1 MLKGE
6 SQIMKRLLLAL
17 LLATAFALTYSGVWA
32 QNANQPIL
40 AYRGG
45 DIWKYDLATQT
56 ATQLTHWGYNGGPI
70 LSPDGGKIV
79 YLSTASNFVAQYEA
93 GTASQTGGSAPANIW
108 LMDIATESFQL
119 IADQSGASH
128 AGILRSLPN
137 WSPDSRQLAWLQLD
151 PGLQS
156 IDAAHLNLHDLASG
170 LTSTLVNH
178 VDLGFQ
184 GDDIRMPSLRWG
196 EGGIARLHFDFRS
209 DGANPFLQIQ
219 FIDPAS
225 GAMAAYDLGLNEN
238 RDNTVRDFIWVNH
251 LGRSLMAL
259 QIKDYWDLI
268 DPQAGTRSRLSD
280 PPRLQNR
287 GLYGGLQLIPL
298 SVANDS
304 GGWNIHWRATDGTTT
319 YDTGYQSY
327 RVNRNNRPGLS
338 PDGTRVAWQDNELV
352 SAWQIG
358 MGNSR
363 RTVAE
368 TSSRWAFPIPQ
379 PFGLVWTPTEWI
391 TTGAL
396 EGAQAAPALPPVAPS
411 CPLAPLLVA
420 GQQAIL
426 GPGISSRVRAAASLN
441 ADIAGIMDAG
451 DVALIEA
458 GPICADGYHWY
469 FARNEEIAGWIA
481 EGGAGD
487 YWLLYN
493 IDCANSPPIRLSAT
507 MSATVAGGRS
517 LSVRNGKGNVDTAA
531 LALASPGDAFT
542 ITGRPECDLS
552 GERWY
557 PIQLG
562 HILGWIAAGAG
573 DEYYIERA

>member
-1 MLKGE
+1 MMRE
-6 SQIMKRLLLAL
+6 TQTMKRLLLLLQLAATLAL
-17 LLATAFALTYSGVWA
+17 AVGSVGA
-32 QNANQPIL
+32 QNANQPIF
-40 AYRGG
+40 AYRNG
-45 DIWKYDLATQT
+45 DIWKYDLTSQT
-56 ATQLTHWGYNGGPI
+56 AAQLTHWGYNGGPI
-70 LSPDGGKIV
+70 LSPDGSKIV
-79 YLSTASNFVAQYEA
+79 YLSAAADFAAQFEA
-93 GTASQTGGSAPANIW
+93 GTASQAGGSAPANIW
-108 LMDIATESFQL
+108 LMDIGTESFQL
-119 IADQSGASH
+119 IADQSGASA

-137 WSPDSRQLAWLQLD
+137 WSPDSRQLVWLQLD

-156 IDAAHLNLHDLASG
+156 LDAAHLILHNLDTG
-170 LTSTLVNH
+170 LSSTLVNN

-196 EGGIARLHFDFRS
+196 DGGIARLHFDFPS
-209 DGANPFLQIQ
+209 DSANPFLQIQ
-219 FIDPAS
+219 FFDPAS
-225 GAMAAYDLGLNEN
+225 GAMTAYDLGLNES

-268 DPQAGTRSRLSD
+268 APQAGTRSRLTD

-287 GLYGGLQLIPL
+287 ALDGGLQLIPL
-298 SVANDS
+298 SVSNDS
-304 GGWNIHWRATDGTTT
+304 GGWNIHWSATDGTST
-319 YDTGYQSY
+319 YETGYQSY

-338 PDGTRVAWQDNELV
+338 PDGLQVAWQDSERV
-352 SAWQIG
+352 STWQIG
-358 MGNSR
+358 FGESGR
-363 RTVAE
+363 PLAE
-368 TSSRWAFPIPQ
+368 TASRWAFPIPQ

-396 EGAQAAPALPPVAPS
+396 EGAQAAPALPPAASS
-411 CPLAPLLVA
+411 CALAPLLVA
-420 GQQAIL
+420 GQHAIL
-426 GPGISSRVRAAASLN
+426 APGISSRVRAGASLN
-441 ADIAGIMDAG
+441 ADIIGTLDAG
-451 DVALIEA
+451 DVALVEA
-458 GPICADGYHWY
+458 GPVCADGYHWY
-469 FARNEEIAGWIA
+469 FARNDEIAGWTA

-487 YWLLYN
+487 YWLIYH

-507 MSATVAGGRS
+507 MTATVAGSRS

-531 LALASPGDAFT
+531 IGVASPGDLFT

-557 PIQLG
+557 PIQFG

>member
-1 MLKGE
+1 MMKGE
-6 SQIMKRLLLAL
+6 SRMLKRLLIALLFAAALAL
-17 LLATAFALTYSGVWA
+17 TFSSVWA
-32 QNANQPIL
+32 QNANQPIF
-40 AYRGG
+40 AYRSG
-45 DIWKYDLATQT
+45 DIWKYDLANQS
-56 ATQLTHWGYNGGPI
+56 ATQLTNWSYNGGPI
-70 LSPDGGKIV
+70 LSPDGSKIV
-79 YLSTASNFVAQYEA
+79 YLSVASNFVAQFEA
-93 GTASQTGGSAPANIW
+93 GTASQAGGSAPANIW
-108 LMDIATESFQL
+108 LLDIATESFQL
-119 IADQSGASH
+119 IVDQSGASQ

-137 WSPDSRQLAWLQLD
+137 WSPDSRQLVWLQLD

-156 IDAAHLNLHDLASG
+156 LDAAHLQLHDLAAG
-170 LTSTLVNH
+170 TTSTLANTVN
-178 VDLGFQ
+178 LGFQ

-196 EGGIARLHFDFRS
+196 EGGIARLHFDFHS
-209 DGANPFLQIQ
+209 DGANPFLQIH
-219 FIDPAS
+219 FFDPAS
-225 GAMAAYDLGLNEN
+225 GAMTAFDLGLNAS

-280 PPRLQNR
+280 PPRLRNR
-287 GLYGGLQLIPL
+287 GLAGGLQLIPL

-304 GGWNIHWRATDGTTT
+304 GGWNIHWSATDGSSTF
-319 YDTGYQSY
+319 DTGYQSY

-338 PDGTRVAWQDNELV
+338 PDGMQVAWQDSERV

-358 MGNSR
+358 AGNSA
-363 RTVAE
+363 RTLSE

-379 PFGLVWTPTEWI
+379 PFGLVWAPTEWI

-396 EGAQAAPALPPVAPS
+396 EGAQAAPALPPAAPS

-426 GPGISSRVRAAASLN
+426 GPGISSRIRAGASLN
-441 ADIAGIMDAG
+441 ANIVGTLDAG

-469 FARNEEIAGWIA
+469 FARSEEIAGWTA
-481 EGGAGD
+481 EGGGED

-507 MSATVAGGRS
+507 MTATVARGRS
-517 LSVRNGKGNVDTAA
+517 LSVRNGKGNVDTSAIGI
-531 LALASPGDAFT
+531 ASPGDAFT

-557 PIQLG
+557 PIQFG
-562 HILGWIAAGAG
+562 HILGWIAAGTG

>member
-1 MLKGE
+1 MLMGE
-6 SQIMKRLLLAL
+6 SHIMKRLLLAL
-17 LLATAFALTYSGVWA
+17 LSAATIALIYSGVGA
-32 QNANQPIL
+32 QNANQPIFS
-40 AYRGG
+40 YRNG
-45 DIWKYDLATQT
+45 DIWKYDPASQT

-70 LSPDGGKIV
+70 LSPDGNKIV
-79 YLSTASNFVAQYEA
+79 YLSIASNFVTQFEA
-93 GTASQTGGSAPANIW
+93 GTASQAGGSAPANIW

-128 AGILRSLPN
+128 AGVLRSLPN
-137 WSPDSRQLAWLQLD
+137 WSPDSRQLVWLQLD

-156 IDAAHLNLHDLASG
+156 LDAAQLKLHDLATS
-170 LTSTLVNH
+170 LTTTLVNN

-196 EGGIARLHFDFRS
+196 DGGIARLHFDFRS
-209 DGANPFLQIQ
+209 DDADPFLQIQ
-219 FIDPAS
+219 FFEAAS
-225 GAMAAYDLGLNEN
+225 GAMTAYDLGLNES

-251 LGRSLMAL
+251 RGRSLMAL

-268 DPQAGTRSRLSD
+268 DPLAGTRSRLSD

-287 GLYGGLQLIPL
+287 GLSGGLQLIPL

-304 GGWNIHWRATDGTTT
+304 GGWNIHWRANFGNNT

-338 PDGTRVAWQDNELV
+338 PDGLQVAWQDSDRV

-358 MGNSR
+358 SGTGGR
-363 RTVAE
+363 PLADTA
-368 TSSRWAFPIPQ
+368 SRWAFPIPQ
-379 PFGLVWTPTEWI
+379 PFGLVWAPTEWI

-396 EGAQAAPALPPVAPS
+396 EGAQAAPALPPAAPS
-411 CPLAPLLVA
+411 CPLAPLLLA
-420 GQQAIL
+420 GQHAIL
-426 GPGISSRVRAAASLN
+426 GPGVSSRIRAGASLN
-441 ADIAGIMDAG
+441 ADIVGIMDAG

-481 EGGAGD
+481 EGGGGE
-487 YWLLYN
+487 YWLLYS

-507 MSATVAGGRS
+507 MTARVAGSRS
-517 LSVRNGKGNVDTAA
+517 LSVRNGKGNVGTAA
-531 LALASPGDAFT
+531 IGVASPGDIFS

-562 HILGWIAAGAG
+562 HLLGWIAAGAG
-573 DEYYIERA
+573 DEYYIESA